1 MKIVSENRKAYHDY
15 QIEDTLEAGIVLVGS
30 EVKSIRKGKLNL
42 KDSYVRILNNEA
54 FLIGAHIS
62 TFDKTSAFIP
72 DETRTRKLLLS
83 RNEIDRL
90 SKKVVT
96 KSYTLVP
103 LKAYFSGNY
112 VKLEIGLAKG
122 KKEFEKKEVIQKKD
136 LQREIDREVRC
147 KI

>member
-15 QIEDTLEAGIVLVGS
+15 FIEDTLEAGIVLVGS
-30 EVKSIRKGKLNL
+30 EVKSIRAGKMNL

-62 TFDKTSAFIP
+62 TFDKTSSFIP

-83 RNEIDRL
+83 RNEIDKL
-90 SKKVVT
+90 AKKIIT
-96 KSYTLVP
+96 KNYTLVP
-103 LKAYFSGNY
+103 LKAYFSGNF
-112 VKLEIGLAKG
+112 VKIEVGLAKG
-122 KKEFEKKEVIQKKD
+122 KKEYEKKESIQKKD
-136 LQREIDREVRC
+136 LERETQREIRS

>member
-54 FLIGAHIS
+54 FLVGAHIS

>member
-54 FLIGAHIS
+54 FLVGAHIS

-122 KKEFEKKEVIQKKD
+122 KKEFEKKEAIQKKD

>member
-42 KDSYVRILNNEA
+42 KDSYVRILNNEV
-54 FLIGAHIS
+54 FLVGAHIS

-122 KKEFEKKEVIQKKD
+122 KKEFEKKEAIQKKD

>member
-30 EVKSIRKGKLNL
+30 EVKSIRNGKLNL
-42 KDSYVRILNNEA
+42 KDSYVRILNNET
-54 FLIGAHIS
+54 FLVGAHIS

-122 KKEFEKKEVIQKKD
+122 KKEFEKKEAIQKKD
-136 LQREIDREVRC
+136 LQREVDREVRC